1 MVGFYA
7 SYHNPYYHL
16 LCECM
21 LSHFSRVQLFTTLW
35 TIAHQ
40 ASLSM
45 GFSRRE
51 YWSGL
56 LCPPPG
62 DLPDPGIEPAS
73 LISSVL
79 VGGFFTTSAT
89 WEDFTDCNNL
99 YQSLSFLLNQK
110 TVSIRGVLVLSPQ
123 YAECRIARVSVGFPN
138 GSVVNKLLAQCR
150 RRGFQSLGQNPLEK
164 EMATH
169 SRILAWKSQN
179 NNNKD
184 SCESKRNTGPGHYNI
199 HSV

>member
-1 MVGFYA
+1 MHAKSFQSG
-7 SYHNPYYHL
+7 P
-16 LCECM
+16 
-21 LSHFSRVQLFTTLW
+21 TLYDPMDY
-35 TIAHQ
+35 
-40 ASLSM
+40 SPP
-45 GFSRRE
+45 GFSVH
-51 YWSGL
+51 
-56 LCPPPG
+56 
-62 DLPDPGIEPAS
+62 GILQARILKWIAVPSSRGSSWHRIKPRPLMSPAS
-73 LISSVL
+73 A
-79 VGGFFTTSAT
+79 GGFFTTSAT